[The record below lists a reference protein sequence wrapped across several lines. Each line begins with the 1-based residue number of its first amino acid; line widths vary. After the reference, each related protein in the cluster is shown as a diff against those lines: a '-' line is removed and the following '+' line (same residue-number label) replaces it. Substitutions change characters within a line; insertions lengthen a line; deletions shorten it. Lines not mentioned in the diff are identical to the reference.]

1 MLSSVSAS
9 MMLFLLHCWCSF
21 HLVAAPFY
29 LYETGNGRNVDFDCL
44 DYYASD
50 NLESLQLTIS
60 SKKSHQIIPFCRRD
74 NIDDGLISPGNLISS
89 LTFGEL
95 REKNVSSAQ
104 LIVWSVPID
113 LVERYQAFIENA
125 DSIVTSGSVRVYNCS
140 VVGLFGEFCH
150 YKFQT
155 KVNGNSEKFFLFLY
169 S

>member
-1 MLSSVSAS
+1 MLSSVSTA
-9 MMLFLLHCWCSF
+9 MMLFLLHCWYSF
-21 HLVAAPFY
+21 HLVVAPFY
-29 LYETGNGRNVDFDCL
+29 LYETENARNVDFDCL
-44 DYYASD
+44 DYYPRD
-50 NLESLQLTIS
+50 NTRNLRLMKFFKQ
-60 SKKSHQIIPFCRRD
+60 SHQIIPFCRRD
-74 NIDDGLISPGNLISS
+74 NIDDGLISPGNIVPSF
-89 LTFGEL
+89 TFPEL

-140 VVGLFGEFCH
+140 AVGLFGQFCH
-150 YKFQT
+150 YKFQI